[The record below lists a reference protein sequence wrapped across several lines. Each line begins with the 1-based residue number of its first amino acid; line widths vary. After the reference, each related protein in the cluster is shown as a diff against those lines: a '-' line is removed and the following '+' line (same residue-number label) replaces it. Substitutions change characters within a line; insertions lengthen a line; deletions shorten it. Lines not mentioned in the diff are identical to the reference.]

1 MARVKCFVFLLSYF
15 PKYVYRAQVGC
26 SSSLLMSCFIGML
39 FEYCLNHFDMV
50 PLAPVITA
58 ITFVFL
64 FYMHLFFFC
73 KFLMYKHL
81 YYYYYY
87 YSFLLAYCFLYF
99 LLTVMWPGFIL
110 KILFFHLFFFVFS
123 VDFCFCGIFLCL
135 FSLFV
140 SDAYTYLVPS
150 WMVLSKY
157 LEKHL
162 ISQIFL

>member
-64 FYMHLFFFC
+64 FYMHLFFFVSSLC
-73 KFLMYKHL
+73 INIYIIIIIIIILSL
-81 YYYYYY
+81 PIA
-87 YSFLLAYCFLYF
+87 SF
-99 LLTVMWPGFIL
+99 
-110 KILFFHLFFFVFS
+110 
-123 VDFCFCGIFLCL
+123 
-135 FSLFV
+135 
-140 SDAYTYLVPS
+140 
-150 WMVLSKY
+150 
-157 LEKHL
+157 
-162 ISQIFL
+162 ISF